1 MLYMKNPK
9 TKVKRYNEHYQFME
23 GGKSQREICLNFSEK
38 RRRYSVLSITTQLVI
53 NQLAKTEI

>member
-9 TKVKRYNEHYQFME
+9 TKFKRYNEHNQFME
-23 GGKSQREICLNFSEK
+23 GGKSQRELCLNFSEK
-38 RRRYSVLSITTQLVI
+38 RRRYSVLSTTTQLVI